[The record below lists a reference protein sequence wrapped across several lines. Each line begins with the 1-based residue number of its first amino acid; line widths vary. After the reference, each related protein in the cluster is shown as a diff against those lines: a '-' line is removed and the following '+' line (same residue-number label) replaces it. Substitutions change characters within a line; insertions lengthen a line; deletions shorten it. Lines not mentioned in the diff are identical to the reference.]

1 MYIVLTNLFSFKS
14 DRGIK
19 SCDQSKVVDPYI
31 ITDET
36 GGQLFLHRY
45 YSPAVQNLLYE
56 SLTIIV
62 RQHSEIASQTCIW
75 GQLKASDREILDI
88 SKYSDL
94 VKSDKEIRAFIAC
107 KVGNIRLIDN
117 IDI

>member
-1 MYIVLTNLFSFKS
+1 MHRHLAWWKSRYMYIVLTNLFSFKS
-14 DRGIK
+14 DREIK
-19 SCDQSKVVDPYI
+19 SCDQSKVFDPYI

-62 RQHSEIASQTCIW
+62 RQHSEIASGRSVWAYLTM
-75 GQLKASDREILDI
+75 
-88 SKYSDL
+88 SKH
-94 VKSDKEIRAFIAC
+94 
-107 KVGNIRLIDN
+107 
-117 IDI
+117 